1 MSALIQPSLGT
12 MAIGIAFK
20 SLLLLALVLIVIWFM
35 RRSSAASRHLY
46 LAAAALA
53 LLVLPLAASLLP
65 SWDIGH
71 LPYPVQSRIEGSMT
85 LPARTGAEETES
97 LKLTQEPALK
107 TPLQKSGDENARTP
121 RLTWLG
127 WIFIIWLGGAS
138 ILLLRLI
145 GGKFY
150 GTWTARK
157 SPHITDRGFVKTLSE
172 ISEQFGIRR
181 RITAVESTRIKVPF
195 VSGFLKPKIILPSQI
210 KNWSGKRL
218 KAILRHELAHIKR
231 NDILIQFFAQIA
243 CCLYWIN
250 PLVWILERKLFV
262 ERERACD
269 DIALGQDIKASDYA
283 GHLMEALEELGTQRN
298 DVWVV
303 AAMAEGTDFKDRI
316 ISVLNPAARRHPP
329 RMKHVSMVLAATLA
343 LLLPLSAL
351 NPWALEGGNLQK
363 IQKKTTQNDRQE
375 VPEKPA
381 QKKSQESPPE
391 AGRNGSRL
399 AVLLQQLESPS
410 ATLRRNAVRALE
422 ELDDRGAVDP
432 LVEALQDE
440 SDIVRERVCTAL
452 GNLGDKRAV
461 QPLIEALMDRSA
473 GVREHACTALGK
485 LGDKQAV
492 QPLIEALHDES
503 AVVREHA
510 CAALSVLEDKRAIRP
525 LVQVLNSDPDTTVKD
540 RALSALR
547 TLGYFK

>member
-97 LKLTQEPALK
+97 LKLTQEPALE
-107 TPLQKSGDENARTP
+107 TPLQKSGDRNARTS
-121 RLTWLG
+121 RLAWLD

-172 ISEQFGIRR
+172 ISEQSGIRR
-181 RITAVESTRIKVPF
+181 KITAVESTRIKVPF

-329 RMKHVSMVLAATLA
+329 RLKHLAAVLVFTLA

-351 NPWALEGGNLQK
+351 NPWASDGTDSPQEV
-363 IQKKTTQNDRQE
+363 QKKAAQNEKQE
-375 VPEKPA
+375 PPPLPEEG
-381 QKKSQESPPE
+381 QSV
-391 AGRNGSRL
+391 SRL
-399 AVLLQQLESPS
+399 VVLLKQLESPS

-422 ELDDRGAVDP
+422 ELEDRGAVEP
-432 LVEALQDE
+432 LIEALQDE

-452 GNLGDKRAV
+452 GNIGDQRAI

-485 LGDKQAV
+485 LGGKQAV
-492 QPLIEALHDES
+492 PPLIEALQDES

-510 CAALSVLEDKRAIRP
+510 CAALSVLKDKRAIRP
-525 LVQVLNSDPDTTVKD
+525 LVQVLNSDSDPTVRD

-547 TLGYFK
+547 TLDYFK

>member
-1 MSALIQPSLGT
+1 MIMSALLQPSLVAI
-12 MAIGIAFK
+12 AIGIVFK
-20 SLLLLALVLIVIWFM
+20 SLLLLAIVLITIWFM

-53 LLVLPLAASLLP
+53 LLVLPLASSLLP
-65 SWDIGH
+65 SWDIGQ
-71 LPYPVQSRIEGSMT
+71 LDYPLQSRIEKSVPVPG
-85 LPARTGAEETES
+85 RTGVVETEP
-97 LKLTQEPALK
+97 LKPTQDSALREAK
-107 TPLQKSGDENARTP
+107 QKSGRKSTRTS
-121 RLTWLG
+121 RLTWIG

-138 ILLLRLI
+138 VLLLRLI

-150 GTWTARK
+150 GTWTARN
-157 SPHITDRGFVKTLSE
+157 SPLIKDQGLELTMLE
-172 ISEQFGIRR
+172 ISEQLGIRR
-181 RITAVESTRIKVPF
+181 KIQAVASTRSKVPF
-195 VSGFLKPKIILPSQI
+195 VSGFLKPKLILPSQI
-210 KNWSGKRL
+210 KNWSEKRIE
-218 KAILRHELAHIKR
+218 AILRHELAHIKR

-316 ISVLNPAARRHPP
+316 ISVLNPAARRRPP
-329 RMKHVSMVLAATLA
+329 RPKHISMVLAATLA

-351 NPWALEGGNLQK
+351 NPWASNGTGSKELQK
-363 IQKKTTQNDRQE
+363 KAAQSERQE
-375 VPEKPA
+375 PPPLPEEG
-381 QKKSQESPPE
+381 QSV
-391 AGRNGSRL
+391 SRL
-399 AVLLQQLESPS
+399 VVLLKQLESPS

-422 ELDDRGAVDP
+422 ELEDRGAVEP
-432 LVEALQDE
+432 LIEALQDE

-452 GNLGDKRAV
+452 GNIGDQRAI
-461 QPLIEALMDRSA
+461 QPLIDALMDRSA
-473 GVREHACTALGK
+473 GVREHACTALSK
-485 LGDKQAV
+485 LGGKQAV
-492 QPLIEALHDES
+492 PPLIEALQDES
-503 AVVREHA
+503 AAVREHA
-510 CAALSVLEDKRAIRP
+510 CAALSVLKDKRAIRP
-525 LVQVLNSDPDTTVKD
+525 LVQVLNSDPDPTVRD

>member
-1 MSALIQPSLGT
+1 MSAFIQPSLGT

-71 LPYPVQSRIEGSMT
+71 LPYPVQSRIEGSIT
-85 LPARTGAEETES
+85 LPARTGAKETES

-107 TPLQKSGDENARTP
+107 TPLQKSGDRKARTS
-121 RLTWLG
+121 RLAWLD

-283 GHLMEALEELGTQRN
+283 GHLMETLEELGTQRN

-303 AAMAEGTDFKDRI
+303 AAMAEGTDFKDR
-316 ISVLNPAARRHPP
+316 SSSHSL
-329 RMKHVSMVLAATLA
+329 SCCLS
-343 LLLPLSAL
+343 PL
-351 NPWALEGGNLQK
+351 
-363 IQKKTTQNDRQE
+363 
-375 VPEKPA
+375 
-381 QKKSQESPPE
+381 
-391 AGRNGSRL
+391 
-399 AVLLQQLESPS
+399 
-410 ATLRRNAVRALE
+410 
-422 ELDDRGAVDP
+422 
-432 LVEALQDE
+432 
-440 SDIVRERVCTAL
+440 
-452 GNLGDKRAV
+452 
-461 QPLIEALMDRSA
+461 
-473 GVREHACTALGK
+473 
-485 LGDKQAV
+485 
-492 QPLIEALHDES
+492 
-503 AVVREHA
+503 
-510 CAALSVLEDKRAIRP
+510 
-525 LVQVLNSDPDTTVKD
+525 
-540 RALSALR
+540 
-547 TLGYFK
+547 